1 MSKKKRATFRWNS
14 KNGNESDPLIKTLP
28 PPSDYIYLVLFPP
41 SHPISKSSL
50 SRSHSLSDSLSLL
63 SLSIN
68 QMPFISET
76 ATAIKRRFGF
86 NDRAAAASSGAVP
99 CTPDPSAAVSR
110 ENHAHHHSMVRR
122 MPDLDEEAEICG
134 GSAQITRS
142 HSFEFNEDP
151 AFWKDHNVQVRLDF
165 FFLIPLR
172 DYSVRDWFTAN
183 FFLSYRL
190 S

>member
-1 MSKKKRATFRWNS
+1 
-14 KNGNESDPLIKTLP
+14 
-28 PPSDYIYLVLFPP
+28 
-41 SHPISKSSL
+41 
-50 SRSHSLSDSLSLL
+50 
-63 SLSIN
+63 
-68 QMPFISET
+68 MPFISET

-151 AFWKDHNVQVRLDF
+151 AFWKDHNVQVRLD
-165 FFLIPLR
+165 
-172 DYSVRDWFTAN
+172 YSDSVE
-183 FFLSYRL
+183 RL
-190 S
+190 FG